1 MRNKIITTSA
11 LVVVCGLSLGSSC
24 QKVADDLGKATSSV
38 AQGFGMKQDDA
49 EKLGNVTRVVG
60 NTWGQNWNK
69 QDVGESFAVSLTAKP
84 GVDQDKALNTYI
96 TNVGITIASVAGHPE
111 LDFTFGV
118 IEDSDVNAVS
128 SPGGFIFITR
138 GALAQMQDESELA
151 AVLAHEIA
159 HVVKDHSWKT
169 IEQKRGVNLV
179 RGLAEAATGEEWVAA
194 VGGVV
199 SDIRDM
205 TFNPD
210 QESEADRM
218 AVEYLAKANYDT
230 TALGRFIAREMASDH
245 VDMRSHPPTEKRVA
259 VLKALGAKYP
269 QGQKNAERFKAVMK
283 Q

>member
-1 MRNKIITTSA
+1 MRNKIITTTA

-38 AQGFGMKQDDA
+38 AQGFGMEQDDA
-49 EKLGNVTRVVG
+49 EKLGDVTRVVG
-60 NTWGQNWNK
+60 NAAASNWNK

-84 GVDQDKALNTYI
+84 GVDQDKVLNTYI
-96 TNVGITIASVAGHPE
+96 TNVGITIASVADHPE

-128 SPGGFIFITR
+128 SPGGFIFVTR

-169 IEQKRGVNLV
+169 IEQKRGVNFGKDLT
-179 RGLAEAATGEEWVAA
+179 AAATGSEWANVI
-194 VGGVV
+194 GGVV

-230 TALGRFIAREMASDH
+230 TALGRFIGREMASDH

-259 VLKALGAKYP
+259 VLKALGAKHP
-269 QGQKNAERFKAVMK
+269 EGQKNAERFKAAVK
-283 Q
+283 R